1 VEKTPPLPS
10 ISCNGNG
17 IDFSAFAVALL
28 SPELAETLSAPAGG
42 WEGEVEE
49 ADEVLDELPAGS
61 AAVAVQASAEAKA
74 SEVIRI

>member
-1 VEKTPPLPS
+1 LPS

-17 IDFSAFAVALL
+17 IGFSAFAVALL

>member
-1 VEKTPPLPS
+1 LPS
-10 ISCNGNG
+10 ISCNGIG
-17 IDFSAFAVALL
+17 IDFSAFAVALA
-28 SPELAETLSAPAGG
+28 SAELAEALTAAAGG
-42 WEGEVEE
+42 CEGEVEE